1 MQFLV
6 PQNIDLED
14 KIVGPL
20 TLKNFLILIFGG
32 LFIYS
37 FFFILPRGLAI
48 LLAVPLGLI
57 LVAMTV
63 IRVQDQSFPTFI
75 MHLIY
80 FSLRPKNRTWNNK
93 EPKPYVKLGG
103 KIKKE
108 APPVYKQ
115 SVGQSEIEKLS
126 NLVDTKGW
134 MPIGTKSA
142 EEVEDLKFG
151 ERVATQAPTK
161 EERPLPDVLE
171 TPK

>member
-1 MQFLV
+1 MV

-63 IRVQDQSFPTFI
+63 IRVQDQPFPTFI
-75 MHLIY
+75 MHFIY
-80 FSLRPKNRTWNNK
+80 FSLRPKKRTWNNK
-93 EPKPYVKLGG
+93 EPKPSVKLGG
-103 KIKKE
+103 KVKKE
-108 APPVYKQ
+108 APPVYKKAI
-115 SVGQSEIEKLS
+115 GQSEIEKLTK
-126 NLVDTKGW
+126 LVDTKGW
-134 MPIGTKSA
+134 RPISSESTDEA
-142 EEVEDLKFG
+142 ESLELK
-151 ERVATQAPTK
+151 ERVATKAPTK
-161 EERPLPDVLE
+161 EEKPLPDVLK